1 MVGDLREEESMFV
14 ENSKSILQKIDE
26 KNRTE
31 RIL

>member
-1 MVGDLREEESMFV
+1 MVGDLREKESMFV